1 MSIEAP
7 LTQTEARAG
16 RGLLGNKIFI
26 RVYTAYALAEFGSW
40 FDSLAI
46 QVLVAY
52 RWQVGPLMLALIPVS
67 LALPGIVL
75 GSVAGVAADRLNKL
89 KLMRLCDLLT
99 AVLTAAVLLA
109 PGILWLLPLLAL
121 RSAVSALNVPA
132 QQSLTRSIVRED
144 QLLQAASLNG
154 FVTQGSK
161 IAGPLLG
168 GVALAAL
175 SPAWCIAL
183 NACMRLF
190 SYVLLLSVKNA
201 DAKGSTGADMDVK
214 MKAGDQ
220 ADVKS
225 REQNTGGQP
234 LSARSMW
241 KEGWS
246 FIFRSRL
253 LRNTMLFGLLGALSI
268 QMVDFQ
274 FASLFRT
281 LAPDKEYLLG
291 WLVSAAGAGAVLT
304 IAAMNK
310 VGRGASYGARLGGGY
325 ALIGAAIGGLGLL
338 PIGVSPLPVLLLGL
352 IMGAGNGMFMIAFN
366 YCLQK
371 ETPPHMTGRVFGIQ
385 SMVLSAVMIVAP
397 LLGGALVDLAGPR
410 RIFAGFG
417 LVIALIGAAGMLLGR
432 LLWPAK
438 KKENRATAASFNAGS
453 QND

>member
-1 MSIEAP
+1 MEAP
-7 LTQTEARAG
+7 LTEQKAHLR
-16 RGLLGNKIFI
+16 RGLLSNKIYM
-26 RVYTAYALAEFGSW
+26 RVYTAYAAAEFGNW

-46 QVLVAY
+46 QVLVGY
-52 RWQVGPLMLALIPVS
+52 RWQAGPLMLALIPVS

-75 GSVAGVAADRLNKL
+75 GSVAGLAADRLNKL

-109 PGILWLLPLLAL
+109 PGMLWLLPLLAL

-168 GVALAAL
+168 GLALAAL

-190 SYVLLLSVKNA
+190 SYVLLSIKNA
-201 DAKGSTGADMDVK
+201 DANRSIGADTDVRK
-214 MKAGDQ
+214 KAGDQ
-220 ADVKS
+220 AS
-225 REQNTGGQP
+225 INTEP
-234 LSARSMW
+234 LSARTMW

-274 FASLFRT
+274 FASLFRA
-281 LAPDKEYLLG
+281 LAPDREYLLG

-304 IAAMNK
+304 IAVMNK
-310 VGRGASYGARLGGGY
+310 AGRSAGYGSRLGGGY

-338 PIGVSPLPVLLLGL
+338 PPGVSPLPVLLLGL
-352 IMGAGNGMFMIAFN
+352 LLGAGNGMFMIAFN

-385 SMVLSAVMIVAP
+385 SMVLSAVMIAAP
-397 LLGGALVDLAGPR
+397 LLGGAMVDLAGPR

-417 LVIALIGAAGMLLGR
+417 LVITLIGAAGMLLR
-432 LLWPAK
+432 HLLWPEG
-438 KKENRATAASFNAGS
+438 KEGRKAAEA
-453 QND
+453 

>member
-1 MSIEAP
+1 MEAP
-7 LTQTEARAG
+7 LTEQKARLR
-16 RGLLGNKIFI
+16 RGLLSNKIYM
-26 RVYTAYALAEFGSW
+26 RVYTAYASAEFGNW

-46 QVLVAY
+46 QVLVGY
-52 RWQVGPLMLALIPVS
+52 RWQAGPLMLALIPVS

-75 GSVAGVAADRLNKL
+75 GSVAGLAADRLNKL

-109 PGILWLLPLLAL
+109 PGVLWLLPLLAL

-168 GVALAAL
+168 GLALAAL

-190 SYVLLLSVKNA
+190 SYVLLLSIKNA
-201 DAKGSTGADMDVK
+201 DVNGSIGANTDVK
-214 MKAGDQ
+214 EKAGEQAAMNAGDQ
-220 ADVKS
+220 AASGK
-225 REQNTGGQP
+225 P
-234 LSARSMW
+234 FSARTMW

-274 FASLFRT
+274 FASLFRN

-304 IAAMNK
+304 IAAINK
-310 VGRGASYGARLGGGY
+310 VERGTGYGIRLGGGY

-338 PIGVSPLPVLLLGL
+338 PPGVSPLPVLLLGL
-352 IMGAGNGMFMIAFN
+352 LMGAGNGMFMIAFN

-385 SMVLSAVMIVAP
+385 NMVLSTVMIAAP

-417 LVIALIGAAGMLLGR
+417 LVIALIGAAGMLLRR
-432 LLWPAK
+432 LLWPEGK
-438 KKENRATAASFNAGS
+438 DGRKTAEA
-453 QND
+453 